1 MKQILSVF
9 AALALLASQIS
20 LAQAR
25 PIETSTPQPEMR
37 PTLALMPDAV
47 ALLNP
52 LTIGTPS
59 GGLGWEADF
68 APAQDD
74 NPPRIG
80 FVPPILYLY
89 PYFFPDVGTIVGA
102 SIDLEFPYIVPV
114 GSAAAFG
121 SFNVAATFLDT
132 YFDYFQ
138 IQLPT
143 GELEIGIGF
152 VAVAGFE
159 AYFDYYHVACPCG
172 HFEIFA
178 VDWAGNTAI
187 GGTLALAFSI
197 Y

>member
-1 MKQILSVF
+1 MKKILSVF
-9 AALALLASQIS
+9 AALALLTLQIS
-20 LAQAR
+20 SAQAR

-37 PTLALMPDAV
+37 PTLAFMPDAV

-52 LTIGTPS
+52 LTMGDAS
-59 GGLGWEADF
+59 GGLELDAAF
-68 APAQDD
+68 APIQDD
-74 NPPRIG
+74 APPRIG
-80 FVPPILYLY
+80 ILPPILYLY

-102 SIDLEFPYIVPV
+102 SIDFEFPYIVPV

-159 AYFDYYHVACPCG
+159 AYFDYYHAVCPCG

-187 GGTLALAFSI
+187 GGALAFAFSI